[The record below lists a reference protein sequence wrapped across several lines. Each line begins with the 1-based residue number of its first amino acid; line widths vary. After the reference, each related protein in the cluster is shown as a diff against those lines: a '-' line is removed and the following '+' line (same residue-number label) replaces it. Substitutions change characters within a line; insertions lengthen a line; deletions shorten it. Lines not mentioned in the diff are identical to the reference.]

1 MTWEG
6 GRAAGVAVATFVVAV
21 FALVAASGVVS
32 AGHGPEEANF
42 TVEPLGDRSPGATNV
57 QYGQTVVA
65 TAGVDLETLTKTLA
79 IYEAGGWTGC
89 GPTDAS
95 VFGIDRG
102 DTYDGYETDE
112 ELTDNVRSFS
122 SGDDRL
128 ETEYNGENDLGAST
142 YLDDGDELVSVADCI
157 DNPDD
162 PGWYRITGRT
172 TGVTADGE
180 TVTYGGQSH
189 YFWIC
194 DCADAAEAREKLGP
208 PPSEP
213 AEMTATP
220 TPTAA
225 PGDEPATPAA
235 EGTGT
240 ATTARTDADRT
251 PTPSEADESAPD
263 ATRTDRSTRPRTP
276 TTTSSWDDT
285 VYRTPTRNAGG
296 GFGPIAAL
304 SAVAAATFVALR
316 RR

>member
-1 MTWEG
+1 M
-6 GRAAGVAVATFVVAV
+6 ATVVVA
-21 FALVAASGVVS
+21 ALALAAASGVVGAS
-32 AGHGPEEANF
+32 HGPEKANF
-42 TVEPLGDRSPGATNV
+42 TVEPLGDRSPGATDV
-57 QYGQTVVA
+57 RYGQTVVA

-95 VFGIDRG
+95 VFGVDRG
-102 DTYDGYETDE
+102 NTYDGYETDE
-112 ELTDNVRSFS
+112 ELTNNVRSFS
-122 SGDDRL
+122 SGEDRL
-128 ETEYNGENDLGAST
+128 ETEYNGEDDLGAST

-172 TGVTADGE
+172 TGVTANGE
-180 TVTYGGQSH
+180 TVTYGGLSH

-194 DCADAAEAREKLGP
+194 DCANAAEARETLGP

-213 AEMTATP
+213 AETTATT

-225 PGDEPATPAA
+225 PEGETATPATEA
-235 EGTGT
+235 TGT
-240 ATTARTDADRT
+240 ATTARTNADRT
-251 PTPSEADESAPD
+251 PTPSEADESAPSG
-263 ATRTDRSTRPRTP
+263 TRTDRSTRSRTP
-276 TTTSSWDDT
+276 TATTGSWDDA

-296 GFGPIAAL
+296 GFGHVAAL
-304 SAVAAATFVALR
+304 SAVAAVAFVALR